1 MHYGLARH
9 FGANVDKH
17 LEEKENMDD
26 QINIKFLNM
35 QGEINTLKEK
45 VLKNTNDIYAIKLWK
60 QEAVARFDQ
69 GVENRTKAFEKIE
82 ALEEELEQFK
92 RYTIKGIENSISDLR
107 YNTDI
112 KLERID
118 DVLVVQRNQT
128 DTQRKNYASLIKVMD
143 EKVTPLIEGTHG
155 KRKV

>member
-60 QEAVARFDQ
+60 KEAVARFDQ
-69 GVENRTKAFEKIE
+69 GVENRTKAFERIE
-82 ALEEELEQFK
+82 VLEKQVSILKELLD
-92 RYTIKGIENSISDLR
+92 RYFTLEINNIKDS
-107 YNTDI
+107 
-112 KLERID
+112 
-118 DVLVVQRNQT
+118 
-128 DTQRKNYASLIKVMD
+128 
-143 EKVTPLIEGTHG
+143 HG

>member
-1 MHYGLARH
+1 
-9 FGANVDKH
+9 
-17 LEEKENMDD
+17 MDD
-26 QINIKFLNM
+26 QTNIELIQIKDK
-35 QGEINTLKEK
+35 I
-45 VLKNTNDIYAIKLWK
+45 LKNTNDIYALNLWK
-60 QEAVARFDQ
+60 KEVIARLDQ
-69 GVENRTKAFEKIE
+69 GIENRTKAFEKIE

>member
-1 MHYGLARH
+1 
-9 FGANVDKH
+9 
-17 LEEKENMDD
+17 MDD

-69 GVENRTKAFEKIE
+69 GVENRTKAFERIE
-82 ALEEELEQFK
+82 VLEKQVSILKELLDQYFTLEINN
-92 RYTIKGIENSISDLR
+92 IKDS
-107 YNTDI
+107 
-112 KLERID
+112 
-118 DVLVVQRNQT
+118 
-128 DTQRKNYASLIKVMD
+128 
-143 EKVTPLIEGTHG
+143 HG

>member
-1 MHYGLARH
+1 
-9 FGANVDKH
+9 
-17 LEEKENMDD
+17 MDD

-69 GVENRTKAFEKIE
+69 GVENRTKAFERIE
-82 ALEEELEQFK
+82 VLEKQVSILKDLLDRYFTLE
-92 RYTIKGIENSISDLR
+92 INEIEKS
-107 YNTDI
+107 
-112 KLERID
+112 
-118 DVLVVQRNQT
+118 
-128 DTQRKNYASLIKVMD
+128 
-143 EKVTPLIEGTHG
+143 HG

>member
-1 MHYGLARH
+1 
-9 FGANVDKH
+9 
-17 LEEKENMDD
+17 
-26 QINIKFLNM
+26 M

-45 VLKNTNDIYAIKLWK
+45 VLKNTNDIYALNLWK
-60 QEAVARFDQ
+60 KEVIARLDQ
-69 GVENRTKAFEKIE
+69 GIENRTKAFEKIE
-82 ALEEELEQFK
+82 ALEEELEQLK

-128 DTQRKNYASLIKVMD
+128 ETQRKNYASLIKVMD

>member
-1 MHYGLARH
+1 
-9 FGANVDKH
+9 
-17 LEEKENMDD
+17 MDD

-45 VLKNTNDIYAIKLWK
+45 VLKNTNDIYALNLWK
-60 QEAVARFDQ
+60 KEVIARLDQ
-69 GVENRTKAFEKIE
+69 GIENRTKAFEKIE
-82 ALEEELEQFK
+82 ALEEELEQLK

-128 DTQRKNYASLIKVMD
+128 ETQRKNYASLIKVMD

>member
-1 MHYGLARH
+1 
-9 FGANVDKH
+9 
-17 LEEKENMDD
+17 MDD

-69 GVENRTKAFEKIE
+69 GVENRTKAFERI
-82 ALEEELEQFK
+82 A
-92 RYTIKGIENSISDLR
+92 
-107 YNTDI
+107 
-112 KLERID
+112 KLEDSVENYDGKHRFNKDYSFQRRIEFLEKRD
-118 DVLVVQRNQT
+118 KKHKSKI
-128 DTQRKNYASLIKVMD
+128 DTLEKQVTILKELLDQYFTLEINNIKD
-143 EKVTPLIEGTHG
+143 SHG

>member
-1 MHYGLARH
+1 
-9 FGANVDKH
+9 
-17 LEEKENMDD
+17 MDD

-45 VLKNTNDIYAIKLWK
+45 VLKNTNDIYALNLWK
-60 QEAVARFDQ
+60 KEVIARLDQ
-69 GVENRTKAFEKIE
+69 GIENRTKAFEKIE
-82 ALEEELEQFK
+82 ALEEELEQLK

-143 EKVTPLIEGTHG
+143 EKVTPLIEGTHE
-155 KRKV
+155 KRK

>member
-1 MHYGLARH
+1 
-9 FGANVDKH
+9 
-17 LEEKENMDD
+17 MDD

-82 ALEEELEQFK
+82 VLEKQVSILKDLLDRYFTLE
-92 RYTIKGIENSISDLR
+92 INEIEKS
-107 YNTDI
+107 
-112 KLERID
+112 
-118 DVLVVQRNQT
+118 
-128 DTQRKNYASLIKVMD
+128 
-143 EKVTPLIEGTHG
+143 HG